1 MKESIIQE
9 FNNKSKTLYVF
20 FGGIN
25 ARIGMPPFEFYN
37 SARIIE
43 ESKMF
48 VRDFS
53 QSWYQSGLKGISNN
67 VLTTAKHIETV
78 MDELQP
84 RNVCF
89 VGNSM
94 GGFAAIMFSELIN
107 LKGKN
112 VSVVAF
118 SPQTFIAPKLRKLH
132 GDGRWRKQ
140 MIKMHMKN
148 LFNKNMYL
156 DLDTLLSSKVIQR
169 DINIY
174 IGKDDALDV
183 IHANHIA
190 GHKGVTV
197 HALESGGHNVIKQLR
212 DTNQLQQIMRINR

>member
-1 MKESIIQE
+1 MNESIIQE

-37 SARIIE
+37 SAKIIE

-67 VLTTAKHIETV
+67 VLSTAKYIKAV
-78 MDELQP
+78 IDELQP
-84 RNVCF
+84 ENVCF

-94 GGFAAIMFSELIN
+94 GGFAAIMFSELIA
-107 LKGKN
+107 LKEKN

-132 GDGRWRKQ
+132 SDRRWQKQ
-140 MIKMHMKN
+140 IVKMQIKN
-148 LFNKNMYL
+148 LLNKEMYL
-156 DLDTLLSSKVIQR
+156 DLNALLSINRAQR

-190 GHKGVTV
+190 NHKGVTV
-197 HALESGGHNVIKQLR
+197 HTIGGGGHNVIKQLR
-212 DTNQLQQIMRINR
+212 DTNQLHQIMGINR